1 MKILD
6 LAGSWWLWKWFLT
19 IDVTKKRLFN
29 PDLEYEVVCDQKASQ
44 PWSWQKVTKGFFYLE
59 TEVVCDLRDFLPQ
72 SGVVYDLRASLPRF
86 GVVEMS
92 IKGLLYLN
100 LDSLKCWLKVF
111 STPIWN
117 CWNGDQRSSLLQS
130 GVVEMVIKG
139 FLYFNLDCW
148 NVDQRS
154 SLPQFGVVEMSI
166 KGLVY
171 LNLNL
176 DLLKWWSKFFSTSI
190 WSCWNV
196 DQRSSLP

>member
-6 LAGSWWLWKWFLT
+6 LASSWWLWKWFLT

-59 TEVVCDLRDFLPQ
+59 TEVVCDLRAFLPQ

-111 STPIWN
+111 STSIWN
-117 CWNGDQRSSLLQS
+117 CWNIDQMSFLLWS
-130 GVVEMVIKG
+130 KVACM
-139 FLYFNLDCW
+139 L
-148 NVDQRS
+148 
-154 SLPQFGVVEMSI
+154 I
-166 KGLVY
+166 KGLFY
-171 LNLNL
+171 F
-176 DLLKWWSKFFSTSI
+176 DLKLLECRSKGFCSLI

-196 DQRSSLP
+196 D